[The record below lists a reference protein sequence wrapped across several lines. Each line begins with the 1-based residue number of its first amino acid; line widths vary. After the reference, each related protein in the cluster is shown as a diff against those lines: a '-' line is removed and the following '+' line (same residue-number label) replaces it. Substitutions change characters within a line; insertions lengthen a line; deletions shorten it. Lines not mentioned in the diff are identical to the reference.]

1 METINKQPLPDA
13 SQPSL
18 NFRKGSKNAFDD
30 SQENPGWEESSRIVR
45 SQISDALGARNLSFL
60 LGSGCSSLKEES
72 RPDLKKE
79 SLPGQDPLEVGI
91 PTMAPLAAMFKGR
104 FDNGTITNGTKT
116 SVSSTEISSLKSIL
130 GIDLNDEAFA
140 KNLERLLEVLL
151 ATKVFV
157 DTSSLSS
164 IQGAKANLESV
175 TQKVIAFVTETCSRP
190 ELAEKANP
198 VLSLYQK
205 FFQRLILRDRTLP
218 RPWVFTTNYDLFSER
233 AMGRLSIPHCNGFS
247 GSVERRFNPATFRY
261 ALAEQ
266 LDITSKRWAA
276 VDSFIYLCKLHG
288 SINWIEDGEGLFQI
302 RELQEVPKD
311 TAENRVMIYPTPAKQ
326 NTSFGAPYSDLFRE
340 FQKQVVQDQ
349 SVLIAAGYGFGDEHV
364 NNIMFQALTI
374 PGFRLIVFAEPET
387 NDVTKTLYDLDDPRV
402 WFIWGDGP
410 PGGTKAHYFKSI
422 VEHFLPVGPGN
433 RTDDAVEK
441 AMKAVAELAGSKGG
455 GEPHAG

>member
-1 METINKQPLPDA
+1 METIDEQPITEV
-13 SQPSL
+13 SEPSL
-18 NFRKGSKNAFDD
+18 NFRKGSKSAFDNP
-30 SQENPGWEESSRIVR
+30 QEDLGWDESSRIVR

-60 LGSGCSSLKEES
+60 LGSGCSSLMVADEQFGDILGPEE
-72 RPDLKKE
+72 K
-79 SLPGQDPLEVGI
+79 GI
-91 PTMAPLAAMFKGR
+91 PTMAPLAAMFKKQL
-104 FDNGTITNGTKT
+104 NKGTKA
-116 SVSSTEISSLKSIL
+116 SVSSEEISGLKSVL
-130 GIDLNDEAFA
+130 GIDIIDEAFA
-140 KNLERLLEVLL
+140 TNLERLMEVLL

-157 DTSSLSS
+157 DTSSSSS
-164 IQGAKANLESV
+164 IQGAKAHLESV
-175 TQKVIAFVTETCSRP
+175 TQKVIAFVTEACSRP

-205 FFQRLILRDRTLP
+205 FFQRLVLRDRTLP

-233 AMGRLSIPHCNGFS
+233 AMDRLSIPHCNGFS

-288 SINWIEDGEGLFQI
+288 SINWIEDGEGLFPI
-302 RELQEVPKD
+302 RELQEVPED
-311 TAENRVMIYPTPAKQ
+311 TAKNRVMIYPTPAKQ

-349 SVLIAAGYGFGDEHV
+349 SVLIAAGYSFGDEHV
-364 NNIMFQALTI
+364 NNIVFQALTI
-374 PGFRLIVFAEPET
+374 PGFRLIVFADPKT

-410 PGGTKAHYFKSI
+410 AGGTKAHYFKTI

-441 AMKAVAELAGSKGG
+441 AMKAVAELAGIKGG